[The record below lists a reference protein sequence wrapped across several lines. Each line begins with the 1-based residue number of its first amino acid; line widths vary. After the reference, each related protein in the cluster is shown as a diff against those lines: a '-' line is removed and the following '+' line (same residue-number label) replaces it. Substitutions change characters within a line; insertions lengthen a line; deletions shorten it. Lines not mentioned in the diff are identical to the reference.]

1 MDRDRADPRGTPAR
15 RPEAAS
21 QESKQTRAQK
31 SEAIRNALFAAA
43 AEVVGRHGYQ
53 GAAIAQITDRAN
65 VALGSFYNY
74 FPTRQ
79 HILDELLPA
88 LGQEM
93 LAFVRERIGAA
104 KAIEEREGRGF
115 NAFYEYLLK
124 KPQFFRILNEAETF
138 APAGYKAHFRNIVD
152 NYLRAMRRHHSRSE
166 LRGYT
171 KRELEVIVYML
182 LAARSYLAL
191 RYVYGEGE
199 VRPMPA
205 WVSRAYLKF
214 VMYGLRG
221 PAGRAP
227 RVRGGGGKAG
237 RSAPEGRRRGS

>member
-1 MDRDRADPRGTPAR
+1 MDRDRADPPGTLTR

-21 QESKQTRAQK
+21 QERKQTRAQK

-43 AEVVGRHGYQ
+43 AEAVGSHGYQ

-93 LAFVRERIGAA
+93 LAFVREQIGDAQDL
-104 KAIEEREGRGF
+104 EERERRGF
-115 NAFYEYLLK
+115 TAFFDYLLK
-124 KPQFFRILNEAETF
+124 KPQFFRILNEAESF
-138 APAGYKAHFRNIVD
+138 APVGYKAHFRNIVE
-152 NYLRAMRRHHSRSE
+152 NYLRAMRRHLSRGE

-205 WVSRAYLKF
+205 WVTRAYVKF
-214 VMYGLRG
+214 VMYGLHG
-221 PAGRAP
+221 PANRAP
-227 RVRGGGGKAG
+227 RAGGGKAG
-237 RSAPEGRRRGS
+237 RSVRKGRRREP

>member
-1 MDRDRADPRGTPAR
+1 M
-15 RPEAAS
+15 
-21 QESKQTRAQK
+21 QEGKQTRAQK
-31 SEAIRNALFAAA
+31 GEAIRNALFAAA

-93 LAFVRERIGAA
+93 LAFVRKRIGTAQ
-104 KAIEEREGRGF
+104 AIDERERRGF

-138 APAGYKAHFRNIVD
+138 APGGYKAHFRNIVD
-152 NYLRAMRRHHSRSE
+152 SYLRAMERHRSRGDI
-166 LRGYT
+166 RYT

-191 RYVYGEGE
+191 RYVYGDGE

-221 PAGRAP
+221 PGARAP
-227 RVRGGGGKAG
+227 RARGKGGKAG
-237 RSAPEGRRRGS
+237 RRLRKTQPRGP

>member
-1 MDRDRADPRGTPAR
+1 MDQEQADPPGASARRAPAR
-15 RPEAAS
+15 RPEA
-21 QESKQTRAQK
+21 KQTRAQK
-31 SEAIRNALFAAA
+31 SEAIRKALFAAA
-43 AEVVGRHGYQ
+43 TEVVGRHGYQ

-88 LGQEM
+88 LGQDM
-93 LAFVRERIGAA
+93 LAFVRKRIGTART
-104 KAIEEREGRGF
+104 IEERERRGF

-138 APAGYKAHFRNIVD
+138 APGGYKAHFRNIVD
-152 NYLRAMRRHHSRSE
+152 NYMRAMERHRSRGE
-166 LRGYT
+166 VRYT
-171 KRELEVIVYML
+171 TRELEVIVYML

-191 RYVYGEGE
+191 RYVYGGGE

-221 PAGRAP
+221 PGATAPRAKARRARRRAGR
-227 RVRGGGGKAG
+227 RG
-237 RSAPEGRRRGS
+237 P